1 LRQNHT
7 ERFMLRL
14 DEPSQT
20 KLQQLIKKFGT
31 SQAAIIRHLLA
42 QAKPEDFPKSWHMK
56 ASERRVPRVR

>member
-1 LRQNHT
+1 
-7 ERFMLRL
+7 MLRL